1 MLFLDNFRPQEICR
15 INHISL
21 WSWILNSSMICI
33 VIYCVFSCSNTIG
46 NSISKKTPSIS
57 IKISEHFFK
66 GSLSSNNWQPLHYV
80 NTRIT
85 SHHFIFRHCF
95 HPATSCL
102 YLRSFNNFFNQSMN
116 FYRCAYF
123 LTTRKSNVSLL
134 LKVTPGRVADKKLI
148 RHYKH
153 FSKHLPVIYL
163 FYGLYSHYRK
173 HLYK

>member
-1 MLFLDNFRPQEICR
+1 MPINIIWVLRRWIEKMLPLSRTLPCLNVG
-15 INHISL
+15 
-21 WSWILNSSMICI
+21 SWRRGKGGGE
-33 VIYCVFSCSNTIG
+33 VNT
-46 NSISKKTPSIS
+46 ISKKNPLIS
-57 IKISEHFFK
+57 IKISKHFFK

-134 LKVTPGRVADKKLI
+134 LKVMPGRVADKKLI